1 MPFAVLS
8 FGATD
13 KLLVSK
19 FVLSGPDE
27 LKEALEERLCVD
39 APEGDGDEQSR
50 EEDMYATWNG
60 NVCVL
65 SKGYLID
72 VHELLNLMEEQE
84 WKIDQFSTSLTGAGV
99 QCQTYV
105 FRKVI

>member
-13 KLLVSK
+13 TLLVSK
-19 FVLSGPDE
+19 FVLSAPDE
-27 LKEALEERLCVD
+27 LKEILEERLCVEAGEED
-39 APEGDGDEQSR
+39 QSR
-50 EEDMYATWNG
+50 DDDEMYATWNG

-72 VHELLNLMEEQE
+72 VHELLNLIEEQGYR
-84 WKIDQFSTSLTGAGV
+84 IDQFSTSLTGAGV
-99 QCQTYV
+99 QNQTYV
-105 FRKVI
+105 FRHEM